1 MKNINFISGVLLG
14 FLTPI
19 IIVGS
24 FILFYNK
31 KIERPIVMDI
41 NSLEIIGTDGTS
53 LRLNT
58 INENGLLINF
68 WATWCAPCISEMP
81 LFHEIENEEK
91 IKVIALSNQKMDIIR
106 KFVKENEYSF
116 MIAQYRVSNDEII
129 NVLPTTVLL
138 NQNQEVVWSKSGS
151 VTKTEL
157 NKAIKMLNKQ

>member
-1 MKNINFISGVLLG
+1 
-14 FLTPI
+14 
-19 IIVGS
+19 
-24 FILFYNK
+24 
-31 KIERPIVMDI
+31 
-41 NSLEIIGTDGTS
+41 
-53 LRLNT
+53 
-58 INENGLLINF
+58 
-68 WATWCAPCISEMP
+68 MP
-81 LFHEIENEEK
+81 FFHEIENEEK

>member
-1 MKNINFISGVLLG
+1 MKNINFIWGVLLG

-19 IIVGS
+19 IVGT

-81 LFHEIENEEK
+81 FFHEIENEEK